1 MGAMDT
7 DFSYIKTN
15 VISIEANYST
25 MKINCRSFS
34 AIGSIV
40 SSIRK
45 KASVPLEACW
55 YQIGRQNI
63 SFDS

>member
-15 VISIEANYST
+15 VISIEANYLM

-40 SSIRK
+40 SLIRK
-45 KASVPLEACW
+45 KASVTLEACW